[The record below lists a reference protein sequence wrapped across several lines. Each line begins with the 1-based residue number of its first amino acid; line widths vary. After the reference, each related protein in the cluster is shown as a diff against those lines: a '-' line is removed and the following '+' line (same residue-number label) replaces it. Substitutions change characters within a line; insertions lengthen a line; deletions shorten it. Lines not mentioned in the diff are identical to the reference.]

1 MFKNCPTRITTAVL
15 QIGKSYLLCLQQFA
29 KFFGFQ
35 EKRRCINVCFSFG
48 GRPQNVL
55 VVFGFFLS
63 KSFSG
68 KGLAKKVAKKENVL
82 RYFRSIFLLKKKSF
96 CQTLCGKVSKRKPFE
111 DFFQVMYWNPKQLHN
126 LKIFDKCCTHKKRNI
141 NSSNETRNLIG
152 LQL

>member
-1 MFKNCPTRITTAVL
+1 MQETFHNSTIHDQKMVFPPWSRKKVFFRKMFENCPTRITTAVL

-68 KGLAKKVAKKENVL
+68 KGLEKVAKKENVL
-82 RYFRSIFLLKKKSF
+82 RYFRSIFLLKKKVSVRLYVEKYQKESLLRTF
-96 CQTLCGKVSKRKPFE
+96 FKLCIGTL
-111 DFFQVMYWNPKQLHN
+111 
-126 LKIFDKCCTHKKRNI
+126 
-141 NSSNETRNLIG
+141 NSYII
-152 LQL
+152 